1 MRTCS
6 PRLAKEKYCTG
17 CMACSDACTHD
28 AIKIVEKN
36 CMPFVKVDT
45 HKCMNCHLCEKA
57 CPIIT
62 PVKKNRAEEMNVYGG
77 WANDEQTR
85 IDAASGGGFSGLA
98 GKGYCVIN

>member
-62 PVKKNRAEEMNVYGG
+62 PVKILIAHKSTNFHHSYTNL
-77 WANDEQTR
+77 
-85 IDAASGGGFSGLA
+85 F
-98 GKGYCVIN
+98 

>member
-62 PVKKNRAEEMNVYGG
+62 PVKKNRAEEMYMEVGPMMNRPALMQPPEVV
-77 WANDEQTR
+77 
-85 IDAASGGGFSGLA
+85 FL
-98 GKGYCVIN
+98 V

>member
-45 HKCMNCHLCEKA
+45 HNA
-57 CPIIT
+57 
-62 PVKKNRAEEMNVYGG
+62 
-77 WANDEQTR
+77 
-85 IDAASGGGFSGLA
+85 
-98 GKGYCVIN
+98 